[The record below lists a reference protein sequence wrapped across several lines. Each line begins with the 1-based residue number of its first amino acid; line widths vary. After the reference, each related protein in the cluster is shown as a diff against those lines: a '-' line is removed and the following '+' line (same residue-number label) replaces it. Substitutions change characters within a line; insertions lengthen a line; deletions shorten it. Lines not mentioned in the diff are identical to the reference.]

1 MKFSGTNFQRWQE
14 FDLEITGLTV
24 VTGESNL
31 GKSAIY
37 RALYGLL
44 RNELSERFVRLGQ
57 KKPLSL
63 TLDFDGHKVIAER
76 SRDGSSKYTIDGEDF
91 AKLARKIPDDLKK
104 LGFDEITVGEHAVD
118 PMFAVQDDPEFLLN
132 RKAYPPAMLN
142 AILGAFGG
150 TEKLEAGKKEANL
163 RITHK
168 NGEAKTLS
176 FEIAEAEQRKA
187 TLETLSA
194 QSNQIAVQ
202 IHSLESSARLLEHR
216 AGWTRVAH
224 QRLSRLAP
232 LLQILSQLDVE
243 KMRNL
248 QNEASNLQNTILN
261 LQIAGR
267 GQHRTSALELCEH
280 ELGVIGTSWSEFVTL
295 YKKVKALQETAPLVE
310 ENEASTAIADATKLN
325 DTIGL
330 IENLAYEATRR
341 EQSIRLIGQV
351 EQLRARVEE
360 VQHERLHIEAQQ
372 ADATKVQCPKC
383 GTEF

>member
-1 MKFSGTNFQRWQE
+1 MRFSGSNFQRWHE

-57 KKPLSL
+57 KKPLTL
-63 TLDFDGHKVIAER
+63 TLDYNGHKVIAER

-187 TLETLSA
+187 KLETLSA
-194 QSNQIAVQ
+194 QSSQIAVE

-232 LLQILSQLDVE
+232 LLQILSALDIPDTTEV
-243 KMRNL
+243 
-248 QNEASNLQNTILN
+248 SNLQNKVTN
-261 LQIAGR
+261 LQNISRYLVNTKQLRGLEASLRDVTAGWEEIK
-267 GQHRTSALELCEH
+267 S
-280 ELGVIGTSWSEFVTL
+280 L
-295 YKKVKALQETAPLVE
+295 YWKVKTLHETAPLVE
-310 ENEASTAIADATKLN
+310 QNQESTAAADASALN
-325 DTIGL
+325 DIIGRL
-330 IENLAYEATRR
+330 EDIASEATRR
-341 EQSIRLIGQV
+341 ERSIRLIALAV
-351 EQLRARVEE
+351 ELRTNVENLR
-360 VQHERLHIEAQQ
+360 HERLHIESQQ
-372 ADATKVQCPKC
+372 ATADKVKCPEC